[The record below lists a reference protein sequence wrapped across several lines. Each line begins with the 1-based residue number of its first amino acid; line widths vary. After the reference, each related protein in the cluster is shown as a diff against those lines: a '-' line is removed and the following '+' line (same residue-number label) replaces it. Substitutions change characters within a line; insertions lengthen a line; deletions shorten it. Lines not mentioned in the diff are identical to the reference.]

1 MVADGLLV
9 LFVAIII
16 IGLFFFKSR
25 RDRRKGVFATPAA
38 QNFQSS
44 YVPAQNQF
52 DIPLE
57 QQGMPPAYQQSRPV
71 YT

>member
-1 MVADGLLV
+1 MIANALLIV
-9 LFVAIII
+9 FVAALIA
-16 IGLFFFKSR
+16 GAFFLKSR
-25 RDRRKGVFATPAA
+25 RDRRKGVFGTPAA
-38 QNFQSS
+38 QNFQSA

-57 QQGMPPAYQQSRPV
+57 QPGMPPAYQQSRPM